1 MIPWQIELSKI
12 AEARYRELELFE
24 KLDVFDQIQ
33 RFKIGIGLEGDF
45 EEQPDRGSSYR
56 MTIVSN
62 SAISFVVNHEDRLV
76 RILTIGPADR

>member
-1 MIPWQIELSKI
+1 MNSWQIELSEI
-12 AEARYRELELFE
+12 AEARYRDLELFE

-45 EEQPDRGSSYR
+45 EEQTSGDLIYR

-62 SAISFVVNHEDRLV
+62 SAISFVVDEEERTV
-76 RILTIGPADR
+76 KILTIGPADR